1 MAPDN
6 SAAFRERG
14 TDPLSADEGR
24 LDTRSR
30 QHYREFLTAH
40 AAEYV
45 VRSKCGG
52 CDLAEC
58 SDHGV
63 ADRMA
68 VCVIDGLEPIEVEHH
83 DRNRQ
88 AIAPAALQN
97 SLGALQEGGPIGD
110 TRQNPC
116 GQPSCRQPRCAP

>member
-1 MAPDN
+1 MRHNTGLLGIHARRHAAAYCCIDLMAPDK

-63 ADRMA
+63 ADSMA
-68 VCVIDGLEPIEVEHH
+68 ACVK
-83 DRNRQ
+83 
-88 AIAPAALQN
+88 
-97 SLGALQEGGPIGD
+97 S
-110 TRQNPC
+110 
-116 GQPSCRQPRCAP
+116 